1 MFTAENADIF
11 KESIK
16 FISFV
21 FYMNYPQYRKLGNNK
36 VFYKIIDAESFEE
49 LKLMGSKVFHFEM
62 KAIQYPEKLK
72 IIDMMNCEG
81 YELANE
87 SEWKELRS

>member
-1 MFTAENADIF
+1 
-11 KESIK
+11 
-16 FISFV
+16 
-21 FYMNYPQYRKLGNNK
+21 MNYPQYRKLSNNK

-72 IIDMMNCEG
+72 IIDMLNCEG
-81 YELANE
+81 YEPANE
-87 SEWKELRS
+87 KEWEELSAKL